1 MFATNMDRP
10 GGVTPICR
18 GLNSTVGKPVERCSY
33 FRNSGVN
40 RTASLCYQ
48 NSLIWL
54 LVMSLLGEVL
64 SETGRGP
71 TGSGLVTSGSG

>member
-1 MFATNMDRP
+1 MDRP
-10 GGVTPICR
+10 DGVTPFCR

-33 FRNSGVN
+33 LHNSGVN
-40 RTASLCYQ
+40 RTASVYYQ

-54 LVMSLLGEVL
+54 LVMALLGEVL

-71 TGSGLVTSGSG
+71 VWWGLVTSGSL